1 MPSWAYEF
9 TSSAALV
16 ELENEF
22 NLSGPWRWEMR
33 DSDWYGD
40 YLVSRP
46 SKAVCIR
53 IQEPQRSG
61 AVGVRAALPGE
72 RRYWAQLDVG
82 SDDEALRQ
90 SADTVFRRREMPDAF
105 VITVE
110 RGAKTTPV

>member
-33 DSDWYGD
+33 DS
-40 YLVSRP
+40 
-46 SKAVCIR
+46 IR